1 MKTKKGLLRQTG
13 QLVAF
18 VAIVLCSFTLSACG
32 DDDDDDI
39 TAQSIVG
46 KWILEK
52 GEYAMTNPITGE
64 VVRGT
69 YNGSTDNG
77 QVYYHFNGK
86 GVCTYTETN
95 SDYQPRLTEYIYDP
109 EKQIIAVGISFYRIT
124 QLSSTQLVWEK
135 LDAADDVNYL
145 FRETFVRE

>member
-52 GEYAMTNPITGE
+52 GEYAMTNPIIGE

-69 YNGSTDNG
+69 YNRCPDGR
-77 QVYYHFNGK
+77 QVYYHFNEK
-86 GVCTYTETN
+86 GVCTYTEAN
-95 SDYQPRLTEYIYDP
+95 SDYGPRLTEYVYDH
-109 EKQIIAVGISFYRIT
+109 EQQLIAVGISFYRIT
-124 QLSSTQLVWEK
+124 QLLSLIHI
-135 LDAADDVNYL
+135 
-145 FRETFVRE
+145 

>member
-69 YNGSTDNG
+69 YNRCPDGR
-77 QVYYHFNGK
+77 QVYYHFNEK
-86 GVCTYTETN
+86 GVCTYTEAN
-95 SDYQPRLTEYIYDP
+95 SDYGPRLTEYVYDH
-109 EKQIIAVGISFYRIT
+109 EQQLIAVGISFYRIAR
-124 QLSSTQLVWEK
+124 LRSTQLVWE
-135 LDAADDVNYL
+135 
-145 FRETFVRE
+145 

>member
-32 DDDDDDI
+32 DDDDD
-39 TAQSIVG
+39 
-46 KWILEK
+46 E
-52 GEYAMTNPITGE
+52 ITGE

-69 YNGSTDNG
+69 YNRCPDGR
-77 QVYYHFNGK
+77 QVYYHFNEK
-86 GVCTYTETN
+86 GVCTYTEAN
-95 SDYQPRLTEYIYDP
+95 SDYGPRLTEYVYDH
-109 EKQIIAVGISFYRIT
+109 EQQLIAVGISFYRIT

>member
-64 VVRGT
+64 VVRELII
-69 YNGSTDNG
+69 
-77 QVYYHFNGK
+77 
-86 GVCTYTETN
+86 GVRMVDKFTIILMKKVFAPI
-95 SDYQPRLTEYIYDP
+95 Q
-109 EKQIIAVGISFYRIT
+109 KQILIMDR
-124 QLSSTQLVWEK
+124 
-135 LDAADDVNYL
+135 D
-145 FRETFVRE
+145 

>member
-1 MKTKKGLLRQTG
+1 MKTKKGLLKQTW
-13 QLVAF
+13 QLLAF
-18 VAIVLCSFTLSACG
+18 VAIALCSFTLSACG
-32 DDDDDDI
+32 DDDD
-39 TAQSIVG
+39 AQSIVG

-86 GVCTYTETN
+86 GVCTYTEAN

-109 EKQIIAVGISFYRIT
+109 EKQIIGVGISFYRIT
-124 QLSSTQLVWEK
+124 HISSTQLVWEK
-135 LDAADDVNYL
+135 SDADDANYL

>member
-46 KWILEK
+46 KWILEE
-52 GEYAMTNPITGE
+52 GEYGMTNPLTGE
-64 VVRGT
+64 AVQGT
-69 YNGSTDNG
+69 YNRRPDGR
-77 QVYYHFNGK
+77 QVYHHFDEK
-86 GVCTYTETN
+86 GICTYTEAN
-95 SDYQPRLTEYIYDP
+95 SDYRPRLTEYVYDH
-109 EKQIIAVGISFYRIT
+109 EQQLIVVGMNIYRII

-135 LDAADDVNYL
+135 FCDVDDANYL

>member
-52 GEYAMTNPITGE
+52 GE
-64 VVRGT
+64 
-69 YNGSTDNG
+69 
-77 QVYYHFNGK
+77 
-86 GVCTYTETN
+86 
-95 SDYQPRLTEYIYDP
+95 
-109 EKQIIAVGISFYRIT
+109 
-124 QLSSTQLVWEK
+124 
-135 LDAADDVNYL
+135 
-145 FRETFVRE
+145 

>member
-86 GVCTYTETN
+86 GVCTYTEAN

-124 QLSSTQLVWEK
+124 QLSSTQVVWEK

-145 FRETFVRE
+145 CRETFVRE